1 MNSKLIIAFIGVV
14 LAASSNS
21 QVLPKRVPHETAISK
36 PTYTNSSENVDYKK
50 IRSEQ
55 REKLLEELPN
65 VPMSSISR
73 QPSWNRGVDTNGVVI
88 TVYVGGID
96 NRGNGKRTFVGSP
109 AFHLFRN
116 LSFDKDGRLI
126 SVSPVIPGKYNPYV
140 SNSNP
145 SNVGQI
151 D

>member
-1 MNSKLIIAFIGVV
+1 MNSKLIVVVVGVM
-14 LAASSNS
+14 LAATSFS
-21 QVLPKRVPHETAISK
+21 QVLQKRGLPPRRTILTS
-36 PTYTNSSENVDYKK
+36 TNSLSTNVSTVVDYKK

-55 REKLLEELPN
+55 RQKVLEELPKM
-65 VPMSSISR
+65 PMSSVSL
-73 QPSWNRGVDTNGVVI
+73 QPSWTRGVDTNGVVI

-96 NRGNGKRTFVGSP
+96 NGQTFNRRT

-116 LSFDKDGRLI
+116 LTFDKDGRLV

-145 SNVGQI
+145 SNVGQL